1 MISIVIADDHPIIRD
16 GLRVLLS
23 REEDFDVVG
32 EASDG
37 REVLDR
43 LQESDP
49 DILLLDLDMP
59 RMDGLNVLQEL
70 QQSANATKVIL
81 LTASEDRRHYVQAME
96 LGCSG
101 IVLKHTGLGLIAES
115 IRKVSKGELWLDA
128 FWWPESGTVH

>member
-1 MISIVIADDHPIIRD
+1 MFSTGWPVDFTVRTGRSPVISIVIADDHPIIRD

-70 QQSANATKVIL
+70 
-81 LTASEDRRHYVQAME
+81 
-96 LGCSG
+96 
-101 IVLKHTGLGLIAES
+101 
-115 IRKVSKGELWLDA
+115 
-128 FWWPESGTVH
+128 

>member
-70 QQSANATKVIL
+70 
-81 LTASEDRRHYVQAME
+81 
-96 LGCSG
+96 
-101 IVLKHTGLGLIAES
+101 
-115 IRKVSKGELWLDA
+115 
-128 FWWPESGTVH
+128 